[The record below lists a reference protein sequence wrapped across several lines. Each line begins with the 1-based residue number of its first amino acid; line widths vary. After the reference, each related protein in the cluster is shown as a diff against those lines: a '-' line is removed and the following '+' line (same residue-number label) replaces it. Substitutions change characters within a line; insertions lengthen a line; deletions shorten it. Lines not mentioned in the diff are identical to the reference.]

1 MTFALLCQMVPRCQL
16 MNQNVRKSLDQLFEQ
31 RREHIDTGRIVNAA
45 YDTANIR
52 TKLYLFLND
61 KEILYLKKEGVI

>member
-1 MTFALLCQMVPRCQL
+1 
-16 MNQNVRKSLDQLFEQ
+16 MNQEVQKSLDRLFEQ
-31 RREHIDTGRIVNAA
+31 RREHINTGQVVNAA

>member
-16 MNQNVRKSLDQLFEQ
+16 MNSDVQKSLDRLFEQ
-31 RREHIDTGRIVNAA
+31 RRKHIDTGQIVNAA

-61 KEILYLKKEGVI
+61 KEILHLKKEGVI